1 MPKTDVLIVGAGPTG
16 LTLACRLAEQGVAF
30 RIIDSAESPPAGSR
44 GKGLQPRSLELFDTL
59 GVVDRIVANGSF
71 DIAVQRHGGGAAP
84 PADGP
89 DWPPRPDAP
98 YRKSLITPQWR
109 VEETLRARLEELGG
123 QVEFGVE
130 LTDFTQ
136 DESGVAASLAQTG
149 GAETVEALWLVGCD
163 GGKSSVRH
171 IAGIAFLGKTLQTHR
186 MIVADMHVAGVDSDH
201 WHMWSSPEGM
211 LALCP
216 LPSTDVFQL
225 QASIAPNQTPGTT
238 LEEIQR
244 TADART
250 GRTDIRLSAPS
261 WVSLWRANLRI
272 VDRYRAGRVFL
283 AGDAA
288 HCHSPAG
295 GQGMNTG
302 IQDAFN
308 LSWKLASVIGGADA
322 ALLDTYEEER
332 LPIARDVLELSNTL
346 MQATVA
352 AGSFAFRRDD
362 RTAQLSINYRADGL
376 TRELRPDG
384 DGLRAGDRAPQAP
397 GLVGPQGP
405 CSLFDLLR
413 GSHATVLG
421 FGARWAPVLDACAAR
436 FGKSLRAYA
445 ITAEGDGGDGIVDQH
460 GHARAAFG
468 EDALFV
474 VRPDNYIGLATV
486 TVDEK
491 PIIDYLQAIL
501 PVDRPG

>member
-1 MPKTDVLIVGAGPTG
+1 
-16 LTLACRLAEQGVAF
+16 
-30 RIIDSAESPPAGSR
+30 
-44 GKGLQPRSLELFDTL
+44 
-59 GVVDRIVANGSF
+59 
-71 DIAVQRHGGGAAP
+71 
-84 PADGP
+84 
-89 DWPPRPDAP
+89 
-98 YRKSLITPQWR
+98 
-109 VEETLRARLEELGG
+109 
-123 QVEFGVE
+123 
-130 LTDFTQ
+130 
-136 DESGVAASLAQTG
+136 
-149 GAETVEALWLVGCD
+149 
-163 GGKSSVRH
+163 
-171 IAGIAFLGKTLQTHR
+171 
-186 MIVADMHVAGVDSDH
+186 
-201 WHMWSSPEGM
+201 MWSGPEGM

-225 QASIAPNQTPGTT
+225 QAPIAPNQTPGTT
-238 LEEIQR
+238 LEEIQQ
-244 TADART
+244 TVDART

-261 WVSLWRANLRI
+261 WVSLWRANVRM

-308 LSWKLASVIGGADA
+308 LSWKLASVLGGADA

-332 LPIARDVLELSNTL
+332 LPIARDVLELSNAL

-362 RTAQLSINYRADGL
+362 RTAQLSLNYRTASL
-376 TRELRPDG
+376 TRELRPGG

-421 FGARWAPVLDACAAR
+421 FGARWKPLLDACEAR
-436 FGKSLRAYA
+436 FGERLSAHAIVAEADGRA
-445 ITAEGDGGDGIVDQH
+445 GVVDQQ
-460 GHARAAFG
+460 GHARAAYG
-468 EDALFV
+468 EDVLFV
-474 VRPDNYIGLATV
+474 VRPDNYIGLATASL
-486 TVDEK
+486 DEK
-491 PIIDYLQAIL
+491 PVLDYLQAIL
-501 PVDRPG
+501 PASA